1 MSMKT
6 AITIVLIG
14 FIIFGFIFLRSRKK
28 KK

>member
-1 MSMKT
+1 MKI
-6 AITIVLIG
+6 AITIALIG